1 MPYDDEEPDSR
12 QALHD
17 AILEA
22 LFNGG
27 VLSEETLE
35 RLLGEPDWRDAGR
48 RASSSSTS

>member
-1 MPYDDEEPDSR
+1 M

-27 VLSEETLE
+27 VLSDETLE
-35 RLLGEPDWRDAGR
+35 QLLGEGLADERGG
-48 RASSSSTS
+48 ASSSSTS